1 MKQPVRLLFVCLGN
15 ICRSPAGENVMRH
28 LIEEAGLASRFEID
42 SAGTA
47 GFHIGN
53 APDPRMRTAATN
65 RGIPMTGKA
74 RQVKPSDFE
83 EFDWIFAMDRSN
95 YDDLLAVERRCQN
108 PTAKLV
114 LFCDFCETHT
124 ESEVPDPYYGGA
136 EGFETVLDL
145 LEDGCS
151 AFLRKWKKA

>member
-1 MKQPVRLLFVCLGN
+1 MNQPVRLLFVCLGN

-28 LIEEAGLASRFEID
+28 LVSEAGLSSRFEID

-47 GFHIGN
+47 GFHTGN
-53 APDPRMRTAATN
+53 DPDLRMQKAARK
-65 RGIPMTGKA
+65 RGIPMTGSA
-74 RQVKPSDFE
+74 RQVKPADFE

-95 YDDLLAVERRCQN
+95 YEDLRAVQNRCPN

-114 LFCDFCETHT
+114 LFCDLCEKHK
-124 ESEVPDPYYGGA
+124 ESEVPDPYYGGP

-151 AFLRKWKKA
+151 AFLRKWKAE